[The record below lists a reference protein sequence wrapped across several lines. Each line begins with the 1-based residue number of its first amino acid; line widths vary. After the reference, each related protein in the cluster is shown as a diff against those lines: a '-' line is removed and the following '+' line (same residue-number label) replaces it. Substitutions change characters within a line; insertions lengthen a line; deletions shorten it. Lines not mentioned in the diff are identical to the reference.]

1 MKRFVSILVASVAAL
16 AAFAS
21 PSTRQWDEGPLKWSD
36 FKGNPAIK
44 STTSYF
50 KGFLKTV
57 TDIEHEGKTRFN
69 SDVRFATSAVALMDC
84 NASYADSA
92 YRTDQMLRYHQ
103 LQFDMLEIVRRRL
116 QADLNSGMTGI
127 EADNRVAYYQ
137 RIYNEQ
143 TSDLAR
149 ATVNGSNDQRL
160 QQYEYM
166 TRKQL
171 EEQLLPSVPEVKPG
185 DWQAG
190 WFVGTGCLIPTGGIS
205 DLFNYAW
212 LFNIGLSGGYKNLI
226 LKADISYGQ
235 PDIHNFTDYKFN
247 PFNKTTAEGNRY
259 QSLNKYTKLLSGS
272 VSLGYRVIDVKR
284 FAITPHIGGGWTNYA
299 WNSGEFKE
307 FEENG
312 ETVWKLVTESQKE
325 SFHSFNFM
333 AGIDFDWRFHT
344 TVSDKSSFLSGRRE
358 QYTSSVRLT
367 PYVICYNYG
376 SLSPAIKGVHFG
388 INLTYSGFIRALRI
402 N

>member
-1 MKRFVSILVASVAAL
+1 MCQYWWQVLPHLPHSHRRRHGNGTKR
-16 AAFAS
+16 
-21 PSTRQWDEGPLKWSD
+21 PLKWSD

-235 PDIHNFTDYKFN
+235 PDIHNFTDYNFN
-247 PFNKTTAEGNRY
+247 PFNKTTAEA
-259 QSLNKYTKLLSGS
+259 QPLSIAEQIHETA
-272 VSLGYRVIDVKR
+272 V
-284 FAITPHIGGGWTNYA
+284 
-299 WNSGEFKE
+299 GER
-307 FEENG
+307 
-312 ETVWKLVTESQKE
+312 L
-325 SFHSFNFM
+325 
-333 AGIDFDWRFHT
+333 
-344 TVSDKSSFLSGRRE
+344 
-358 QYTSSVRLT
+358 VRLSRHRRQT
-367 PYVICYNYG
+367 FCHNTAY
-376 SLSPAIKGVHFG
+376 
-388 INLTYSGFIRALRI
+388 RRRMDQLRLEQRRI
-402 N
+402 QEI